1 MSGVETEN
9 QECLECQRPHKE
21 CICECTYG
29 SCELGY
35 VRGSDLGELL
45 WFDEENFYQCPSRKG
60 TGLKRKM
67 TLW

>member
-1 MSGVETEN
+1 MKDKDKEI
-9 QECLECQRPHKE
+9 QPIECTDCGYNECV
-21 CICECTYG
+21 CECTYG

-45 WFDEENFYQCPSRKG
+45 WFDEENFYQCPSCKG